1 MNVCQATSLQTRWY
15 RDLSSLCAVNA
26 AFLLHKIEYQS
37 LILESRNRTMKQLSS
52 SQVRQ
57 MYLDFFK
64 SKGHSVEP
72 SASLVPVNDPTLL
85 WINSG
90 VATLKKY
97 FDGSV
102 VPENPRITNAQKSIR
117 TNDIENVGKTARHH
131 TMFEMLGNFSIGDYF
146 KTEAIHWAW
155 EFLTSPEWMAFDPEK
170 LYVTVYPKDT
180 EAKRIWHEEV
190 GLSMDHIIDI
200 EDNFWDIG
208 AGPCGPDSEIF
219 YDRGESFNDVA
230 EDDPENYPGGENE
243 RYLEIWN
250 LVFSEFN
257 HQADDTYEPLPH
269 KNIDTGMGLER
280 MVSIVQNAPTNF
292 ETDLFMP
299 IIHAVEKLSGQVTY
313 GQSPQT
319 DISFKVIA
327 DHIRALS
334 FAIGDG
340 ALPSNEGRGYV
351 LRRLLRRAVMH
362 GKKLGVNEA
371 FLYKLVPV
379 VGEVMVSYYPEV
391 LQQKE
396 FIEKVVRTEEERFH
410 ETINEGLD
418 ILNELIE
425 KVKATSEDTLN
436 GKDIFKLYDTY
447 GFPVEL
453 TEEVAEDSGLK
464 VDHAGFE
471 KEMEAQRA
479 RARSARSKATS
490 MGVQSAV
497 LTDIKVESK
506 FVGYSHLEATSKLLI
521 ILKEEEI
528 LSELSEGT
536 AQLIFAETPFY
547 AEMGGQVAD
556 HGTIKD
562 QNGTI
567 VAHVENVLKAPN
579 GQFLHTVQVTGKLT
593 EGATYE
599 LHVDEKMRNRILKN
613 HTATHLLH
621 RALKDILGDH
631 ANQAGSLV
639 APGHL
644 RFDFTHFGQV
654 TAEELVQME
663 AIVNEKIWEAIPVE
677 TVETDIDTA
686 KNMGAMAL
694 FGEKYGKEVRV
705 VNIGGYSIELCGG
718 THVTNTED
726 IGIFKIVSES
736 GIGAGVRR
744 IEAVT
749 SKEAYELMN
758 EEEKQLKAIA
768 GIVKSPQLKEVVS
781 KTEQLQQ
788 QLRDLQKE
796 NEQLAGKLAN
806 QQAGDIFKDIKEING
821 TTYIAAKVNVKD
833 MNQLRQLADQWKQKE
848 LSDVLVLATAQE
860 DKVSLLAA
868 ISKGANE
875 KGLKA
880 GDLIK
885 TIAPKIGGGGGG
897 RPDMAQAG
905 GKNPDG
911 INDALT
917 EVANWLSQS

>member
-1 MNVCQATSLQTRWY
+1 
-15 RDLSSLCAVNA
+15 
-26 AFLLHKIEYQS
+26 
-37 LILESRNRTMKQLSS
+37 MKELTS

-146 KTEAIHWAW
+146 KNEAIHWAW
-155 EFLTSPEWMAFDPEK
+155 EFLTGAEWLAFDPEK

-180 EAKRIWHEEV
+180 EAKRIWRDEV
-190 GLSMDHIIDI
+190 GLSEDHIIDV

-208 AGPCGPDSEIF
+208 AGPSGPDTEIF
-219 YDRGESFNDVA
+219 YDRGEEFLDIP

-257 HQADDTYEPLPH
+257 HTPEDTYEPLPH

-280 MVSIVQNAPTNF
+280 VVSIIQDAPTNF

-299 IIHAVEKLSGQVTY
+299 IIHAVEALGTNVKY
-313 GQSPQT
+313 GDAPQT
-319 DISFKVIA
+319 DVSFKVIA

-362 GKKLGVNEA
+362 GKKLGINEA

-379 VGEVMVSYYPEV
+379 VGEIMVSYYPEV
-391 LQQKE
+391 LQQKD

-410 ETINEGLD
+410 ETINEGLSM
-418 ILNELIE
+418 LNEVIKE
-425 KVKATSEDTLN
+425 VKDAKGDTLD
-436 GKDIFKLYDTY
+436 GKIIFKLYDTF

-453 TEEVAEDSGLK
+453 TEEVAEDEGLK

-471 KEMEAQRA
+471 TEMEAQRE
-479 RARSARSKATS
+479 RARSARSKETS
-490 MGVQSAV
+490 MGVQSAL

-506 FVGYSHLEATSKLLI
+506 FVGYTELTHD
-521 ILKEEEI
+521 
-528 LSELSEGT
+528 SELFVIIQGDALVNEASAGT
-536 AQLIFAETPFY
+536 AELIFAETPFY
-547 AEMGGQVAD
+547 AEMGGQIADRGYVKNTAGKVVA
-556 HGTIKD
+556 
-562 QNGTI
+562 
-567 VAHVENVLKAPN
+567 NVVDVKKAPN
-579 GQFLHTVQVTGKLT
+579 GQFLHKVEVLAPLA
-593 EGATYE
+593 EGQIYQ
-599 LHVDEKMRNRILKN
+599 LQVDERMRTRILKN
-613 HTATHLLH
+613 HTGTHLLH
-621 RALKDILGDH
+621 RALKDVLGEH

-654 TAEELVQME
+654 TSEELARME
-663 AIVNEKIWEAIPVE
+663 AIVNEKIWEAIPVV
-677 TVETDIDTA
+677 TIETDIDTA

-705 VNIGGYSIELCGG
+705 VNIGDYSIELCGG
-718 THVTNTED
+718 THVANTED

-749 SKEAYELMN
+749 SKEAYQLLQ
-758 EEEKQLKAIA
+758 EEERQLKEIA
-768 GIVKSPQLKEVVS
+768 TLVKSPQLKEVVT

-806 QQAGDIFKDIKEING
+806 QQAGDIFKDVKDING
-821 TTYIAAKVNVKD
+821 VRYIAAQVNVKD

-848 LSDVLVLATAQE
+848 LSDVLVLATAQDE
-860 DKVSLLAA
+860 KVSLLAA
-868 ISKGANE
+868 MTKDMNG

-885 TIAPKIGGGGGG
+885 AIAPKVGGGGGG

-905 GKNPDG
+905 GKNPEG
-911 INDALT
+911 IADALA
-917 EVANWLSQS
+917 EVENWLANA

>member
-1 MNVCQATSLQTRWY
+1 
-15 RDLSSLCAVNA
+15 
-26 AFLLHKIEYQS
+26 
-37 LILESRNRTMKQLSS
+37 MKELTS

-146 KTEAIHWAW
+146 KNEAIHWAW
-155 EFLTSPEWMAFDPEK
+155 EFLTGAEWLAFDPEK

-180 EAKRIWHEEV
+180 EAKRIWRDEV
-190 GLSMDHIIDI
+190 GLSEDHIIDV

-208 AGPCGPDSEIF
+208 AGPSGPDTEIF
-219 YDRGESFNDVA
+219 YDRGEEFLDIP

-257 HQADDTYEPLPH
+257 HTPEDTYEPLPH

-280 MVSIVQNAPTNF
+280 VVSIIQDAPTNF

-299 IIHAVEKLSGQVTY
+299 IIHAVEALGTNVKY
-313 GQSPQT
+313 GDAPQT
-319 DISFKVIA
+319 DVSFKVIA

-362 GKKLGVNEA
+362 GKKLGINEA

-379 VGEVMVSYYPEV
+379 VGEIMVSYYPEV
-391 LQQKE
+391 LQQKD

-410 ETINEGLD
+410 ETINEGLSM
-418 ILNELIE
+418 LNEVIKE
-425 KVKATSEDTLN
+425 VKDAKGDTLD
-436 GKDIFKLYDTY
+436 GKIIFKLYDTF

-453 TEEVAEDSGLK
+453 TEEVAEDEGLK

-471 KEMEAQRA
+471 TEMEAQRE
-479 RARSARSKATS
+479 RARSARSKETS
-490 MGVQSAV
+490 MGVQSAL

-506 FVGYSHLEATSKLLI
+506 FVGYTELTHD
-521 ILKEEEI
+521 
-528 LSELSEGT
+528 SELFVIIQGDALVNEASAGT
-536 AQLIFAETPFY
+536 AELIFAETPFY
-547 AEMGGQVAD
+547 AEMGGQIADRGYVKNTAGEVVA
-556 HGTIKD
+556 
-562 QNGTI
+562 
-567 VAHVENVLKAPN
+567 NVVDVKKAPN
-579 GQFLHTVQVTGKLT
+579 GQFLHKVEVLAPLA
-593 EGATYE
+593 EGQIYQ
-599 LHVDEKMRNRILKN
+599 LQVDERMRTRILKN
-613 HTATHLLH
+613 HTATHVLH
-621 RALKDILGDH
+621 RALKDVLGEH

-654 TAEELVQME
+654 TSEELARME
-663 AIVNEKIWEAIPVE
+663 AIVNEKIWEAIPVV
-677 TVETDIDTA
+677 TIETDIDTA

-705 VNIGGYSIELCGG
+705 VNIGDYSIELCGG
-718 THVTNTED
+718 THVANTED

-749 SKEAYELMN
+749 SKEAYQLLQ
-758 EEEKQLKAIA
+758 EEERQLKEIA
-768 GIVKSPQLKEVVS
+768 TLVKSPQLKEVVT

-806 QQAGDIFKDIKEING
+806 QQAGDIFKDVKDING
-821 TTYIAAKVNVKD
+821 VRYIAAQVNVKD

-848 LSDVLVLATAQE
+848 LSDVLVLATAQDE
-860 DKVSLLAA
+860 KVSLLAA
-868 ISKGANE
+868 MTKDMNG

-885 TIAPKIGGGGGG
+885 AIAPKVGGGGGG

-905 GKNPDG
+905 GKNPAG
-911 INDALT
+911 IADALA
-917 EVANWLSQS
+917 EVENWLANA